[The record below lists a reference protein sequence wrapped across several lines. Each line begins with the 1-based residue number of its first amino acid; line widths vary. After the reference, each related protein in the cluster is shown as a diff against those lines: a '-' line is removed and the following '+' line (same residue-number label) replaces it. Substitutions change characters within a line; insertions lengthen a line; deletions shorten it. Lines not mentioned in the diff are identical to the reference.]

1 MIIKAT
7 NKLLNISRIKPEK
20 CPIELTD
27 KFPGEWY
34 ANLISQLV
42 PGKFV
47 IHFLHNPTFIS
58 ILVPGKSIQKASIS
72 IPDRARDLLMRHGFK
87 DIVSRY
93 SLASEIKIYK
103 SDNRSIQG
111 NLNNMKYDIEYQF
124 SRYFSDEMIDLAE
137 VEDLEMDYIFGGK
150 NIKGYKSP
158 IRILKSEL

>member
-20 CPIELTD
+20 CSIELID

-42 PGKFV
+42 PGKFI

-58 ILVPGKSIQKASIS
+58 ILVPGKSIQKASKS
-72 IPDRARDLLMRHGFK
+72 IPDRARDLLIRHGFK
-87 DIVSRY
+87 DIVNRY
-93 SLASEIKIYK
+93 FLDSEIKIYK

-111 NLNNMKYDIEYQF
+111 NLNNIKYDIEYQI
-124 SRYFSDEMIDLAE
+124 SRYFSDEIIDLTKI
-137 VEDLEMDYIFGGK
+137 EDLEMDYLFGGK

-158 IRILKSEL
+158 RTILKNEL